1 MENRFSTESWFSCL
15 VLMNFTPFSR
25 WTFSHSCSKHVI
37 AICQS
42 LTQCS
47 FLHLLLCSRFSH
59 ANLSVRNSMCPDV
72 AEKACFIAFEGRA
85 VESIKQLIKVL
96 QFCCI
101 GAVLVN
107 ETHHSNAALL
117 NRVATA
123 HGLNAILFPP
133 SSENTAL
140 DSCLCD
146 FKAVCS
152 LYRRF

>member
-1 MENRFSTESWFSCL
+1 
-15 VLMNFTPFSR
+15 MNFTPFSR
-25 WTFSHSCSKHVI
+25 WTFSHSCSKLLI
-37 AICQS
+37 AICQP
-42 LTQCS
+42 LTHS
-47 FLHLLLCSRFSH
+47 SVLGPLLCSRFSH
-59 ANLSVRNSMCPDV
+59 AMFSLRNSICPEV
-72 AEKACFIAFEGRA
+72 AEKACVIACEGGT
-85 VESIKQLIKVL
+85 VEIIEQLIKVL

-140 DSCLCD
+140 DSCYL
-146 FKAVCS
+146 
-152 LYRRF
+152 